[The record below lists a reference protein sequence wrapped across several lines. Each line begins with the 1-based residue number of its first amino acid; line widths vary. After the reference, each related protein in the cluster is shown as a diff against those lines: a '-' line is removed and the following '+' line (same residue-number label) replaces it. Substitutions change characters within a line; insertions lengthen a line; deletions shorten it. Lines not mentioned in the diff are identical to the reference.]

1 MENEERVYQDP
12 MPTIL
17 VEFGE
22 SPAWDVLCEK
32 LLDQWFDFTG
42 SWTEFGKRELAE
54 CFTTI
59 LSEQLEDA
67 GQVSVAVE
75 KAIQGL
81 QDHVKGAVRAMAKNR
96 ADEFSDD
103 AKKIAALQAVKR
115 KISYVVPT
123 SFANIPRR
131 KKDALVTPDN
141 ALEGEEGEEG
151 EKGEIRYSVSSGTT
165 TKELLTALEL
175 VINKIAREQSSP
187 YTYNVMALRSSE
199 VVVYMYL
206 VLCFY
211 EGLTSYI
218 EELQEDQE
226 SSKRMQHAH
235 ETVRHFEEK
244 SRDAN
249 IVAEN
254 YRIGLFNA
262 DLLIQM
268 SSALERLSQA
278 EDERAIIKSHLEGI
292 NRKLDKLLV
301 SRPSR

>member
-1 MENEERVYQDP
+1 MENEEHAYQDP
-12 MPTIL
+12 MPTIF

-22 SPAWDVLCEK
+22 SRAWDVLCEQ
-32 LLDQWFDFTG
+32 LMSQWFDFKG

-59 LSEQLEDA
+59 LSDQLVDA

-81 QDHVKGAVRAMAKNR
+81 QDHVQEAVSAMTMHR
-96 ADEFSDD
+96 ADEFRDPE
-103 AKKIAALQAVKR
+103 KKIAALQEAKK

-123 SFANIPRR
+123 SYANIPRKR
-131 KKDALVTPDN
+131 KVDLATLDHSIRGD
-141 ALEGEEGEEG
+141 EDEEGNRG
-151 EKGEIRYSVSSGTT
+151 IYRYNVNSSTT
-165 TKELLTALEL
+165 TMELLSALEL
-175 VINKIAREQSSP
+175 MINKIARAQSNP
-187 YTYNVMALRSSE
+187 YTYNVMELRSSE

-211 EGLTSYI
+211 EGLTDYI
-218 EELQEDQE
+218 ETLQAAQE
-226 SSKRMQHAH
+226 SSKKVQHAH

-268 SSALERLSQA
+268 STTLGRLSQA
-278 EDERAIIKSHLEGI
+278 EDERAITMSQLESI
-292 NRKLDKLLV
+292 NRKLDRLLV
-301 SRPSR
+301 GPRR